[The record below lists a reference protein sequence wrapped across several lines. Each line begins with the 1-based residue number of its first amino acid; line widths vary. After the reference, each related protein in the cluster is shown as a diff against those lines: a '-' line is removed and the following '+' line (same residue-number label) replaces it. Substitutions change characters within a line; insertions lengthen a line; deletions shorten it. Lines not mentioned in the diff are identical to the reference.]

1 MDREQHELQFLGF
14 FGIFKE
20 SYKIVLTWRKIF
32 SQITLALILPL
43 SLIFLAHFQV
53 SQILFFKILN
63 NEDRLS
69 DTDVNNREYGKLKHI
84 ISSQWAGFWLFKVA
98 YFTFS
103 LILLLLSTA
112 AVVYTIASAYTG
124 RSISFKKVMSVVPR
138 VWKRLMV
145 TFLWSFAIVL
155 VYHVVAIG
163 LLVLLI
169 LLLGF
174 SSAGIIFVAL
184 FLIVYVIGIVYI
196 GIIWHLASVVSVL
209 EEVYGIKAMKK
220 SRILIKGKTGLAV
233 AYFLVLGFIFGGIEF
248 LFENFVVL
256 DFSGSLALRIGVGII
271 CFLLLF
277 KLILFGL
284 VIQTLI
290 YLVCKSYHHENIDK
304 PSLSEHL
311 EGYLGHY
318 VQLKSTR
325 DIQLGEAHV

>member
-20 SYKIVLTWRKIF
+20 SYKIVLKWRKIF

-43 SLIFLAHFQV
+43 SSIFLAHFQV

-63 NEDRLS
+63 NEDRLN
-69 DTDVNNREYGKLKHI
+69 DTDVNNQEHSKLKHA
-84 ISSQWAGFWLFKVA
+84 ISSQWTGFWLFKVA

-103 LILLLLSTA
+103 LVLLLLSTA
-112 AVVYTIASAYTG
+112 AVVYTIASIYTG

-155 VYHVVAIG
+155 VYNVLAIG
-163 LLVLLI
+163 LLVVLALLT
-169 LLLGF
+169 GF
-174 SSAGIIFVAL
+174 SPVGIVFIIL
-184 FLIVYVIGIVYI
+184 FLILYIAGVVYI

-220 SRILIKGKTGLAV
+220 SRILIKGKTGVAV
-233 AYFLVLGFIFGGIEF
+233 AYFLILGFIFAGVEL
-248 LFENFVVL
+248 LFEQFVVF
-256 DFSGSLALRIGVGII
+256 DFANSLAVRIGVGIL

-290 YLVCKSYHHENIDK
+290 YLVCKSFHHENIDK
-304 PSLSEHL
+304 PTLSDHL
-311 EGYLGHY
+311 EGYHGHY
-318 VQLKSTR
+318 VQLKSSR
-325 DIQLGEAHV
+325 DVQLGELHV